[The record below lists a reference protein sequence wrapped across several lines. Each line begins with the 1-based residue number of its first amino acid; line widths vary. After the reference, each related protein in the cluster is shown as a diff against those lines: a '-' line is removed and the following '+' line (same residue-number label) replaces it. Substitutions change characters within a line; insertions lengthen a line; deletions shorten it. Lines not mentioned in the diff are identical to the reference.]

1 MIICVA
7 DTNSKP
13 GVRATFPGRASPIL
27 GLAIVAAALVA
38 CNKPATIPPDLF
50 AKDAAGGWHLT
61 RLRDLSASE
70 SPDPVPRNSIDR
82 LISASYEGPG
92 KLEARVYALSA
103 PAVALDLA
111 QRWRPSADTVF
122 FNRGPF
128 FVVIKWQSADRQ
140 LLKEFVADLEK
151 RLASADGGKP

>member
-1 MIICVA
+1 MNRRQYALTI
-7 DTNSKP
+7 
-13 GVRATFPGRASPIL
+13 
-27 GLAIVAAALVA
+27 AAFAFAA
-38 CNKPATIPPDLF
+38 CRTPAAIPPDLF
-50 AKDAAGGWHLT
+50 ATTAAGGWHLT
-61 RLRDLSASE
+61 SKRDLSPSD

-82 LISASYEGPG
+82 LQAAEYDGPG

-103 PAVALDLA
+103 PEVALDLA

-128 FVVIKWQSADRQ
+128 FVVVKWQSADRQ

-151 RLASADGGKP
+151 RLAAVDGGKK